1 MRGEGRQTRR
11 LPMKKT
17 GTKRAGK
24 REERPLFDSIR
35 KPVAPPGHPISRAKP
50 EDRAHPAERK
60 AKHKRRPA
68 GDAE

>member
-1 MRGEGRQTRR
+1 
-11 LPMKKT
+11 MKKT

-24 REERPLFDSIR
+24 REERPLFDAVR
-35 KPVAPPGHPISRAKP
+35 KPVAPHGHPLARAKP